1 MSYNKTLNILIFD
14 SNPNGLIMGE
24 VSNWNG
30 RVYKMTR
37 DALAD
42 FSRRVD
48 AQNTGVY
55 FLFGRDDEMNDTIY
69 IGEAEQMLTRLK
81 QHINDHEEWNECIAV
96 ISKDNHLN
104 KAHVKHLEFDFYQ
117 LVLQANRFRVTNVV
131 VPTRSSVSEY
141 DEAML
146 EEFIGHTLLLVNTL
160 GYKAFEKIG
169 ITVTTPQ
176 MPPQTSECEFFIKS
190 ARGADARGISVSG
203 GFTVLK
209 GSKAA
214 SSVTLSIPPA
224 LQNMRDK
231 LMRDNVIDDNYTFT
245 RDYMFSS
252 PSTAAAIVRGSSAN
266 GRVEWKNQQG
276 KTLAEIENS
285 IIGQ

>member
-1 MSYNKTLNILIFD
+1 M
-14 SNPNGLIMGE
+14 
-24 VSNWNG
+24 
-30 RVYKMTR
+30 YKMTR

-55 FLFGRDDEMNDTIY
+55 FLFGRE
-69 IGEAEQMLTRLK
+69 
-81 QHINDHEEWNECIAV
+81 
-96 ISKDNHLN
+96 
-104 KAHVKHLEFDFYQ
+104 
-117 LVLQANRFRVTNVV
+117 LQANRFRVTNVV

-190 ARGADARGISVSG
+190 ARGA
-203 GFTVLK
+203 
-209 GSKAA
+209 
-214 SSVTLSIPPA
+214 
-224 LQNMRDK
+224 
-231 LMRDNVIDDNYTFT
+231 
-245 RDYMFSS
+245 
-252 PSTAAAIVRGSSAN
+252 PSCPRA
-266 GRVEWKNQQG
+266 
-276 KTLAEIENS
+276 
-285 IIGQ
+285 

>member
-104 KAHVKHLEFDFYQ
+104 KAHVKHLEFDFHQ
-117 LVLQANRFRVTNVV
+117 LSRDKR
-131 VPTRSSVSEY
+131 R
-141 DEAML
+141 
-146 EEFIGHTLLLVNTL
+146 
-160 GYKAFEKIG
+160 
-169 ITVTTPQ
+169 
-176 MPPQTSECEFFIKS
+176 C
-190 ARGADARGISVSG
+190 ADAQQRFGI
-203 GFTVLK
+203 
-209 GSKAA
+209 
-214 SSVTLSIPPA
+214 
-224 LQNMRDK
+224 R
-231 LMRDNVIDDNYTFT
+231 
-245 RDYMFSS
+245 
-252 PSTAAAIVRGSSAN
+252 
-266 GRVEWKNQQG
+266 
-276 KTLAEIENS
+276 
-285 IIGQ
+285 

>member
-24 VSNWNG
+24 ISNWNG

-37 DALAD
+37 EALAD
-42 FSRRVD
+42 FSKRVD
-48 AQNTGVY
+48 SQNTGVY

-117 LVLQANRFRVTNVV
+117 LALQANRFRVTNVV

-146 EEFIGHTLLLVNTL
+146 EEFIGYTLLLVNTL

-169 ITVTTPQ
+169 IAVAAPQ

-252 PSTAAAIVRGSSAN
+252 PSTAASIVRGASAN

-276 KTLAEIENS
+276 KTLAEIENAR
-285 IIGQ
+285 IGQ

>member
-117 LVLQANRFRVTNVV
+117 LALQANRFRVTNVV

-231 LMRDNVIDDNYTFT
+231 LECVSKI
-245 RDYMFSS
+245 
-252 PSTAAAIVRGSSAN
+252 P
-266 GRVEWKNQQG
+266 
-276 KTLAEIENS
+276 
-285 IIGQ
+285 

>member
-1 MSYNKTLNILIFD
+1 MRHTL
-14 SNPNGLIMGE
+14 
-24 VSNWNG
+24 
-30 RVYKMTR
+30 
-37 DALAD
+37 A
-42 FSRRVD
+42 
-48 AQNTGVY
+48 
-55 FLFGRDDEMNDTIY
+55 
-69 IGEAEQMLTRLK
+69 
-81 QHINDHEEWNECIAV
+81 
-96 ISKDNHLN
+96 
-104 KAHVKHLEFDFYQ
+104 
-117 LVLQANRFRVTNVV
+117 LQANRFRVTNVV

-160 GYKAFEKIG
+160 GYKTFEKIG

-231 LMRDNVIDDNYTFT
+231 LECVSKI
-245 RDYMFSS
+245 
-252 PSTAAAIVRGSSAN
+252 P
-266 GRVEWKNQQG
+266 
-276 KTLAEIENS
+276 
-285 IIGQ
+285 

>member
-104 KAHVKHLEFDFYQ
+104 KAHVKHLEFDFHQ
-117 LVLQANRFRVTNVV
+117 LALQANRFRVTNVV

-224 LQNMRDK
+224 LQNMRD
-231 LMRDNVIDDNYTFT
+231 NVIDDNYTFT

>member
-1 MSYNKTLNILIFD
+1 
-14 SNPNGLIMGE
+14 
-24 VSNWNG
+24 
-30 RVYKMTR
+30 
-37 DALAD
+37 
-42 FSRRVD
+42 
-48 AQNTGVY
+48 
-55 FLFGRDDEMNDTIY
+55 MNDTIY

-104 KAHVKHLEFDFYQ
+104 KAHVKHLEFDFHQ
-117 LVLQANRFRVTNVV
+117 LALQANRFRVTNVV